1 MLLSKN
7 VHREPSP
14 LDTQDDIII
23 EVGMNNKGS
32 VLILMVIVIAL
43 VIVMG
48 LSVLNTA
55 AKQYEIKSLTLIQRN
70 PSMSLKQEL
79 MRPM

>member
-1 MLLSKN
+1 MSAVIKN

-55 AKQYEIKSLTLIQRN
+55 AKTV
-70 PSMSLKQEL
+70 
-79 MRPM
+79 